1 MKNLACMLM
10 LCFAVTFSL
19 ESTAQATDT
28 TEYNFGI
35 WQGWSKPLSI
45 AQYPEVKG
53 RLCNLK
59 WKDIEP
65 QPNVFEWAA
74 FDSEMT
80 SRASDGLPIVFA
92 IFTKEDAPMWLYQ
105 NGVPKVIERDSLGN
119 AIGYSPYYKD
129 SSYKRYFK
137 RMIDSVS
144 QHVETLPSYVR
155 EKILA
160 VQTAFGS
167 TGDYISYKGIV
178 DLKYQLNDSDFFELF
193 KEFTSY
199 YYNAYSNSN
208 PLIRLL
214 NNPNKTGKDQIDW
227 LMKNAPGGW
236 LKSPAMA
243 KGFGFNNDL
252 ERVGWLYDYMNKPI
266 NGNYYRSRSEMAG
279 SNTLAGWWTKNI
291 YKNMFATLA
300 YNIHWGL
307 DWPNQTEEYIK
318 NPYHTPSFV
327 FFNKYAGKKDPV
339 KSDVAMCS
347 LKDALD
353 AADSSRFPASQFGEV
368 GQYNASRYSLIQQ
381 QYASYGALLEDVSAA
396 MSSIDLGNL
405 AATGTN
411 DVGWKILRG
420 NYDRYLHQIDANE
433 TSVGFWNI
441 ASSDPNTIY
450 GKFGRGFELA
460 SNKDALY
467 FNVDDAFLNNAPVNG
482 QYPVTIDITYLDKG
496 TGSWQLFYDA
506 NDQSDKP
513 SIQVYCTNSGFWKK
527 ATVTWN
533 DAYFGNR
540 GFKNADFYIKNAG
553 TEDVIFTLVELSRN
567 HKGIADF
574 GLYALSN
581 PSFDTICVNSTS
593 LPSSFVIGGSSLDG
607 SPIII
612 RPLEG
617 YQYAVDS
624 EGVYEDSLIIN
635 NYGPVFY
642 QTVFAK
648 FNPKSAKSYSGNIT
662 VSGGGM
668 RDVLVSVTANSVDS
682 RPILQPLINQI
693 TCYGAKNGS
702 IDLNAS
708 DGIGP
713 LTFSWTNGA
722 GFKSNSASI
731 SSLNP
736 GIYAINVQSYAGC
749 ALDTSFVIT
758 EPEVLGSEVSLDP
771 MICKNG
777 TTTLHVNGTGGTLP
791 YTGTGNVTVGSGNQ
805 NYTITDANGCIKK
818 GSINVPNGTMTAPS
832 KPGAISSPAADQQSL
847 CGGGEFEF
855 SIAQVSGATSYSWIL
870 PARSEI
876 INANYD
882 SSAITLRAFPD
893 FNGGNLSVAA
903 INSCGSSISQ
913 TKSLSLVPGNPGQIT
928 GPTAV
933 MPSQA
938 GVAYS
943 VEALPGITY
952 EWTVPTSAT
961 IVAGQNTNA
970 ITVNWGIFGGSI
982 SVKAKNACD
991 NTSGAARLSVTI
1003 VNKTI
1008 ALSAT
1013 SLPDFETTC
1022 INTLSSAQPVSISA
1036 TGLDGTPVIIG
1047 PQPGFKFAASETGVF
1062 SDTYSI
1068 TGYGSTL
1075 NNRTIFVKYNP
1086 QAEGNITA
1094 FVPVSGGGSVA
1105 TGFEVKGTAINT
1117 SPSLSTSIDGV
1128 TCIGNKD
1135 GKIDLTI
1142 TGGTGPFT
1150 FLWTGPGLS
1159 SPNSEDI
1166 QGLSASTYKV
1176 TVTSYLGCT
1185 TTESFVIPQP
1195 DPLVVELSADPMECK
1210 NGSTTVHVTATGGV
1224 LPYNGTGD
1232 FSAPYGRSTYT
1243 VTDANGCLTSK
1254 TINVS
1259 NGTGVGP
1266 LKPGIISGIDA
1277 DAQGVCGTG
1286 IFDFSID
1293 PVPGAT
1299 SYTWTV
1305 PANTNILSTS
1315 PDGTSIKLTVNNGF
1329 STGNLSVA
1337 ANNNCGSSL
1346 TQIKSLT
1353 ALPANPAAISGPTIV
1368 TANQPGL
1375 LYSVPAVNGISY
1387 NWTLPNTGKIT
1398 QNMNSSIIA
1407 TWGKNAG
1414 KLKVSATNNCGVSTA
1429 TLLDVS
1435 FASTATIYPSS
1446 ALLDFSD
1453 VCNGTQQVSSF
1464 MLYGVLL
1471 NGSAVNIGPA
1481 TNYSFSTTEAGPF
1494 TSSLS
1499 LSGYG
1504 NTISQP
1510 VFVKFHPVSNGKIT
1524 EKIKISGGGASVAY
1538 ISLSGNSVNSS
1549 PVLISSVTNPACYGN
1564 MDGAIQL
1571 SLSGGTGPFT
1581 FEWYFGDNMLGNSQ
1595 NISNLVS
1602 GTYMVK
1608 VGSAGGCNISQN
1620 FEVQQPAKL
1629 NVQIEKIDGLDK
1641 AIVSASGGVMPYIGT
1656 GTFDLSE
1663 GNNNFSI
1670 SDANGCSVSD
1680 SILLEK
1686 DPPLFVNVDYDAID
1700 CAGGTTEVFISAE
1713 GGVEP
1718 YSGTGSFVVP
1728 AGAHSFTVTDAN
1740 GQQSSIEVQVNE
1752 PSPLDMSFTYD
1763 PINCN
1768 GDSTLVT
1775 VSGTGGVAPYIGEG
1789 LYKVSSGVKEFSISD
1804 ANGCSKAIELF
1815 LSEPQPLTVSTDAGS
1830 LLCNGDSTIVTV
1842 IATGGIAPYSG
1853 TGSFTVYAG
1862 TATFDVTDANGCVS
1876 NSIVEITQ
1884 PEILKAKAEI
1894 TDVDGTPMILVT
1906 ATGGTYPYN
1915 GTGLFIPNT
1924 GENNFLISDS
1934 NNCTVAKSVF
1944 WQVGSGEQPMIVQ
1957 ASAGVISCF
1966 GGETTVNVTASGG
1979 VEPYTGTG
1987 RFTVGAGRHVFTI
2000 SDSDA
2005 HIDSIEV
2012 IIPQPEALTI
2022 STDVSAIACYGGT
2035 AEVSIAGNGGIAP
2048 YSGEGLFNLQAGN
2061 YEYQLTDANGCIAA
2075 TQIVVE
2081 QPQLLMA
2088 SVASS
2093 GISCFGESAEVSV
2106 SAEGGMA
2113 PYSGEGLFSL
2123 QAGTHSFHVTDANGC
2138 TATTQIEI
2146 TQPDSLKAIVDA
2158 GLILCHGG
2166 SSTIEVSATG
2176 GSLPYS
2182 GTGQF
2187 NRTEG
2192 RYNFIVTDGNGCVS
2206 QASVVVT
2213 EPAPLL
2219 VSSVLLSGGAQQQ
2232 IEVAASGGVAPYT
2245 GTGIFVANEGENIF
2259 NVTDAN
2265 GCSALSSIVW
2275 ENIAPLNAVAS
2286 SGTINCAGG
2295 TTDVMITASGG
2306 VGPYTGTGTF
2316 SVAAGTHS
2324 FTVRDSRDNETTV
2337 EVVVSEPASLTVSAT
2352 YPAILC
2358 NGEKTTISVSA
2369 AGGVAPYYGTGSY
2382 SVKAGIYN
2390 YTIQD
2395 NNGCTAT
2402 TSVNV
2407 EQPDKLKVTRGPG
2420 NILCYGETATI
2431 EIIASG
2437 GVAPYTGAG
2446 FYTLPAGTYNR
2457 KITDANGCSVTASTT
2472 ITQPDLLVATIAG
2485 KTDVSCTNGRD
2496 GSITVSG
2503 TGGKPGY
2510 MYSIDNEIYV
2520 RSNVFK
2526 LLAAGTYIVYV
2537 RDANGCIATATTTLA
2552 DGTPN
2557 CRSNFGAQTQLTTKE
2572 NEVITDWIEVKAY
2585 PNPTLTEF
2593 KVTLKTSEKE
2603 PVQLIVTN
2611 MYGQQVYQSAGSGN
2625 ATYTFGSDLPSG
2637 MYLLKVQQG
2646 KRQKTVKLIKGRG

>member
-10 LCFAVTFSL
+10 LCFALILTK
-19 ESTAQATDT
+19 EGMAQATDT

-45 AQYPEVKG
+45 TQYPEVKG

-65 QPNVFEWAA
+65 QPNVFSWAA
-74 FDSEMT
+74 FDSEMA

-92 IFTKEDAPMWLYQ
+92 IFTKEDAPVWLYQ
-105 NGVPKVIERDSLGN
+105 NGVPKVIERDSLGY

-129 SSYKRYFK
+129 SSYKYYFK
-137 RMIDSVS
+137 RMIDSVR

-155 EKILA
+155 EKIIA

-178 DLKYQLNDSDFFELF
+178 DLRYQLNDADFFELF
-193 KEFTSY
+193 KEFTTY
-199 YYNAYSNSN
+199 YYTAYSNSN

-252 ERVGWLYDYMNKPI
+252 ERIGWLYDYMNKPL
-266 NGNYYRSRSEMAG
+266 NGNYFRSRSEMAG
-279 SNTLAGWWTKNI
+279 SNTQSGWWIKNI
-291 YKNMFATLA
+291 YKNMFATMA

-318 NPYHTPSFV
+318 NAYHTPSFV

-339 KSDVAMCS
+339 KSDVAMCF

-353 AADSSRFPASQFGEV
+353 AADSIRFPASQYGEV
-368 GQYNASRYSLIQQ
+368 SQYNASRYSLIQQ
-381 QYASYGALLEDVSAA
+381 QYTAYGALLEDVSAA

-441 ASSDPNTIY
+441 PSSDPNTIY

-467 FNVDDAFLNNAPVNG
+467 FNVDDLFLNNAPVNG
-482 QYPVTIDITYLDKG
+482 QYPITIDITYLDKG
-496 TGSWQLFYDA
+496 AGSWQLFYDGV
-506 NDQSDKP
+506 DQSDKP
-513 SIQVYCTNSGFWKK
+513 SIQVYCTNSGLWKK

-540 GFKNADFYIKNAG
+540 GIKNADFYIKNSGA
-553 TEDVIFTLVELSRN
+553 EDVIFSLVELSRN
-567 HKGIADF
+567 HKGIANF

-593 LPSSFVIGGSSLDG
+593 RPSSFVIGASSLDG
-607 SPIII
+607 SPITV
-612 RPLEG
+612 RPLDG
-617 YQYAVDS
+617 YEYATDS
-624 EGVYEDSLIIN
+624 EGVFADSLTIN
-635 NYGPVFY
+635 NYGSVFY
-642 QTVFAK
+642 QTIYVR
-648 FNPKSAKSYSGNIT
+648 FNPKLAKSYSGNII
-662 VSGGGM
+662 VGGGGM
-668 RDVLVSVTANSVDS
+668 NDILVAVNANSVDS
-682 RPILQPLINQI
+682 RPVLQPLVSQI
-693 TCYGAKNGS
+693 TCFGAKNGS
-702 IDLNAS
+702 VDLNIS
-708 DGIGP
+708 GGTEP
-713 LTFSWTNGA
+713 LNFNWTNGA
-722 GFKSNSASI
+722 GFKSSNTSI
-731 SSLNP
+731 SSLSP
-736 GIYAINVQSYAGC
+736 GSYAVNIQSYAGC
-749 ALDTSFVIT
+749 AIDTSFVIT
-758 EPEVLGSEVSLDP
+758 EPELLGSEVSLDP

-791 YTGTGNVTVGSGNQ
+791 YTGIGNFTVGSGNQ

-855 SIAQVSGATSYSWIL
+855 SIDQVPNSTSYSWTL
-870 PARSEI
+870 PAKSEI
-876 INANYD
+876 ISANYD
-882 SSAITLRAFPD
+882 SSVITLRAFAD

-903 INSCGSSISQ
+903 LNGCGSSVSQ

-938 GVAYS
+938 GVTYS
-943 VEALPGITY
+943 VEALPGMTY
-952 EWTVPTSAT
+952 EWTIPTSAA
-961 IVAGQNTNA
+961 IVAGQNTNV

-991 NTSGAARLSVTI
+991 KTSATARINVTI

-1022 INTLSSAQPVSISA
+1022 IKTLSSAQPVSISA
-1036 TGLDGTPVIIG
+1036 TGLDGSPVIIG
-1047 PQPGFKFAASETGVF
+1047 PQTGFKFAASENGVF
-1062 SDTYSI
+1062 NDTYSI
-1068 TGYGSTL
+1068 TGYGSML

-1086 QAEGNITA
+1086 QNEGVITA
-1094 FVPVSGGGSVA
+1094 YVPVSGGGSQP

-1117 SPSLSTSIDGV
+1117 SPALSTVIDAV
-1128 TCIGNKD
+1128 SCIGSKD
-1135 GKIDLTI
+1135 GKIDLSV

-1150 FLWTGPGLS
+1150 YFWTGSGLTN
-1159 SPNSEDI
+1159 PNSEDI

-1185 TTESFVIPQP
+1185 TTESFVVPQP
-1195 DPLVVELSADPMECK
+1195 DPLVVELLADPMECK
-1210 NGSTTVHVTATGGV
+1210 NGSTIVHVTASGGV

-1232 FSAPYGRSTYT
+1232 FSAPFGKSTYS

-1254 TINVS
+1254 SINVS
-1259 NGTGVGP
+1259 NGTGGGP
-1266 LKPGIISGIDA
+1266 SKPGIIFGAEA

-1286 IFDFSID
+1286 IFNFSID

-1299 SYTWTV
+1299 SYAWTA
-1305 PANTNILSTS
+1305 PANSNIQSTS

-1329 STGNLSVA
+1329 STGNLSVV

-1346 TQIKSLT
+1346 AQVKSLT
-1353 ALPANPAAISGPTIV
+1353 ALPESPAAISGPSIV

-1375 LYSVPAVNGISY
+1375 LYSVPPVNNISY

-1429 TLLDVS
+1429 TLMDVS
-1435 FASTATIYPSS
+1435 FATSATIYPSS
-1446 ALLDFSD
+1446 GTLEFSD
-1453 VCNGTQQVSSF
+1453 VCNGSEKVNSF
-1464 MLYGVLL
+1464 ILYGVLL
-1471 NGSAVNIGPA
+1471 NGSVVNISPA
-1481 TNYSFSTTEAGPF
+1481 TNYSFSTVEAGPY

-1504 NTISQP
+1504 NTITQP
-1510 VFVKFHPVSNGKIT
+1510 VFVKFHPISNGKLS
-1524 EKIKISGGGASVAY
+1524 EKIKISGGGVSAAY
-1538 ISLSGNSVNSS
+1538 INLTGNSVSSS
-1549 PVLISSVTNPACYGN
+1549 PILTPSVVNPSCYGSA
-1564 MDGAIQL
+1564 DGAIQL
-1571 SLSGGTGPFT
+1571 NVNGGVGPFT
-1581 FEWYFGDNMLGNSQ
+1581 FQWFSGDNMLGGGQ
-1595 NISNLVS
+1595 NISNLAS
-1602 GTYMVK
+1602 GSYMVK
-1608 VGSAGGCNISQN
+1608 VGSAGGCNITQN

-1629 NVQIEKIDGLDK
+1629 DAQIVKIDGLDK
-1641 AIVSASGGVMPYIGT
+1641 AIISASGGVMPYSGT
-1656 GTFDLSE
+1656 GTFDLVE
-1663 GNNNFSI
+1663 GINYFII
-1670 SDANGCSVSD
+1670 SDAKGCSVSD

-1686 DPPLFVNVDYDAID
+1686 DPPLFVNADYDTID
-1700 CAGGTTEVFISAE
+1700 CAGGTTEVMISAE

-1718 YSGTGSFVVP
+1718 YSGTGSFTVP
-1728 AGAHSFTVTDAN
+1728 AGSHSFTVTDAN
-1740 GQQSSIEVQVNE
+1740 GQQTSIEVHVNE
-1752 PSPLDMSFTYD
+1752 PAPLDISLAYD
-1763 PINCN
+1763 QINCN
-1768 GDSTLVT
+1768 GDSTFVT
-1775 VSGTGGVAPYIGEG
+1775 VSGIGGIAPYSGEG
-1789 LYKVSSGVKEFSISD
+1789 LYKVAAGMKEFSITD
-1804 ANGCSKAIELF
+1804 AKGCLKMLELT
-1815 LSEPQPLTVSTDAGS
+1815 LSEPQQLTVSSEAGS
-1830 LLCNGDSTIVTV
+1830 LLCNGDSTIVNV
-1842 IATGGIAPYSG
+1842 NATGGVAPYSG
-1853 TGSFTVYAG
+1853 TGNFTVYAG
-1862 TATFDVTDANGCVS
+1862 TATFDVTDANGCS
-1876 NSIVEITQ
+1876 STSIVEITQ

-1915 GTGLFIPNT
+1915 GTGLFIPNI
-1924 GENNFLISDS
+1924 GENNFLIADS

-1944 WQVGSGEQPMIVQ
+1944 WQVGSGEQPLIVQ
-1957 ASAGVISCF
+1957 ASAGVIPCF

-1979 VEPYTGTG
+1979 VGPYTGTG
-1987 RFTVGAGRHVFTI
+1987 RFTVVAGRHVFTI
-2000 SDSDA
+2000 SDSEA

-2012 IIPQPEALTI
+2012 IIPEPEALSI
-2022 STDVSAIACYGGT
+2022 ASNVSAIACYGGT
-2035 AEVSIAGNGGIAP
+2035 AEVSIAGSGGTAP
-2048 YSGEGLFNLQAGN
+2048 YAGEGLFNLQAGN
-2061 YEYQLTDANGCIAA
+2061 YEYRITDANGCTVA
-2075 TQIVVE
+2075 TQIAVE
-2081 QPQLLMA
+2081 QPQPLTA
-2088 SVASS
+2088 SVSSS
-2093 GISCFGESAEVSV
+2093 GILCFGESAEVSV
-2106 SAEGGMA
+2106 TGEGGMA

-2123 QAGTHSFHVTDANGC
+2123 QAGTHSFSLVDANGC

-2146 TQPDSLKAIVDA
+2146 AQPDSLKAIADA
-2158 GLILCHGG
+2158 GAILCSGG
-2166 SSTIEVSATG
+2166 SSTIAVSATG

-2192 RYNFIVTDGNGCVS
+2192 SYNFTVTDANGCES
-2206 QASVVVT
+2206 QVYVVVN

-2265 GCSALSSIVW
+2265 GCSSSGSIVW
-2275 ENIAPLNAVAS
+2275 ENIAPLNVVANA
-2286 SGTINCAGG
+2286 GTINCSGE
-2295 TTDVMITASGG
+2295 TTTVIITASGG
-2306 VGPYTGTGTF
+2306 VSPYTGTGTF
-2316 SVAAGTHS
+2316 SVTAGTYN
-2324 FTVRDSRDNETTV
+2324 FTVTDSRNNETTV
-2337 EVVVSEPASLTVSAT
+2337 EVIVAEPALLTVSAT

-2395 NNGCTAT
+2395 KNGCTVT

-2420 NILCYGETATI
+2420 NILCYGGTATI

-2457 KITDANGCSVTASTT
+2457 KVTDANGCSVTASTT
-2472 ITQPDLLVATIAG
+2472 ITQPDLLVATITA
-2485 KTDVSCTNGRD
+2485 KTDVSCTGGRD
-2496 GSITVSG
+2496 GSIAVSG
-2503 TGGKPGY
+2503 SGGKPGY
-2510 MYSIDNEIYV
+2510 MYSIDNEIFV

-2526 LLAAGTYIVYV
+2526 LLAAGTYTVYIK
-2537 RDANGCIATATTTLA
+2537 DANGCIATATTTLA

-2557 CRSNFGAQTQLTTKE
+2557 CRSNFGTQTQLTTKE
-2572 NEVITDWIEVKAY
+2572 NEVLTDWIEVKAY

-2593 KVTLKTSEKE
+2593 KVSLKATEKE
-2603 PVQLIVTN
+2603 PVQLIVTD
-2611 MYGQQVYQSAGSGN
+2611 MYGQQVYQASGSGN

-2646 KRQKTVKLIKGRG
+2646 KRQKSVKLIKGRG